1 MRSMS
6 KLNITIQEVTQEIID
21 IMSMNEFP
29 QIIFVIKGY
38 FEGLIRNLE
47 VLESHVFYFQDMIEM
62 WYMDRKRESWMLRNT
77 QFPIRILINLKSNRI
92 RNFPLVSL
100 VGEVALST
108 KYYKDLLE
116 SYIRKL
122 TLIKCV
128 LVKWLRFLF
137 LVEDKLYTRTSIHD
151 SLKLVFL

>member
-1 MRSMS
+1 MI
-6 KLNITIQEVTQEIID
+6 L
-21 IMSMNEFP
+21 NEFP
-29 QIIFVIKGY
+29 QIPFVIKGY
-38 FEGLIRNLE
+38 REGLIRNLE
-47 VLESHVFYFQDMIEM
+47 VLKSHVFYFQDMIEM

-128 LVKWLRFLF
+128 LVKLIREIYISLF
-137 LVEDKLYTRTSIHD
+137 II
-151 SLKLVFL
+151 